1 MDKIRLNKE
10 TQDLPVLLDHQEL
23 EEPPEL

>member
-1 MDKIRLNKE
+1 MAKRLNEE
-10 TQDLPVLLDHQEL
+10 TQGHQVLLDHQEP

>member
-1 MDKIRLNKE
+1 MVKRLNEE
-10 TQDLPVLLDHQEL
+10 TQDHQVLLDHQEL

>member
-1 MDKIRLNKE
+1 MVKRLNKE
-10 TQDLPVLLDHQEL
+10 TQDHPELLDHQEL